1 MATAEQSKAGD
12 ERERPFACTSCPK
25 AFLRLEHLTRHQRI
39 HTGEKPFSCAV
50 CQKRFGRN
58 DELLRHMRL
67 HQRKGATTPVT
78 PAVKAA
84 VSQSASPPHSVVS
97 ESPIPRSA
105 SILKNNSHSMT
116 NQLINNN
123 DLPQFMHNNVP
134 LSPFNYPKSAAK
146 IPSIA
151 SISGYQH
158 LPGSLPPYAYP
169 PTSSHVSACP
179 TSNLATSHYEYP
191 RNNASFSSP
200 QQQQQSQQQQ
210 LAADASSQ
218 RKRPMR
224 QRRASSAPA
233 PDMSLILEA
242 AGFITDEGQSHSA
255 ADLQAAPVEHVE
267 EAAKRRKMSVLEA
280 LRMLSEPNPT
290 QQQQYVQPQLQPATF
305 FDDSYLNLASVAST
319 TTTVSPADAG
329 HVGTGGES
337 LGHDQPSVTGFS
349 KAAHGFSTV
358 EENKGSL
365 AVLTDTLFMP
375 PGAPASARGA
385 PGGPGNQM
393 ALSVMVGGRKMS
405 LSNLVSRRESIYGL
419 NAGMFVPSPTV
430 ERAGAGISAV
440 KEEYG
445 LENVSMAAVEAGT
458 DDVTVAGMKL

>member
-1 MATAEQSKAGD
+1 
-12 ERERPFACTSCPK
+12 
-25 AFLRLEHLTRHQRI
+25 
-39 HTGEKPFSCAV
+39 
-50 CQKRFGRN
+50 
-58 DELLRHMRL
+58 MRL
-67 HQRKGATTPVT
+67 HQRKGATTPAAPV
-78 PAVKAA
+78 VKAT

-105 SILKNNSHSMT
+105 SILKNNSHAMT

-123 DLPQFMHNNVP
+123 DLPQFMQNSVQ
-134 LSPFNYPKSAAK
+134 LSPFNYPKTPAK

-158 LPGSLPPYAYP
+158 HPGSVPQQSPYAYP
-169 PTSSHVSACP
+169 PPSSSHVSPFP

-200 QQQQQSQQQQ
+200 QQQQSQHQQ
-210 LAADASSQ
+210 LASDTSSQ

-233 PDMSLILEA
+233 PDMSLILAA
-242 AGFITDEGQSHSA
+242 AGFITDEGQQHSA

-290 QQQQYVQPQLQPATF
+290 QQPYVQPQPTTF

-319 TTTVSPADAG
+319 SAVSPAVTG
-329 HVGTGGES
+329 HGTVGGES
-337 LGHDQPSVTGFS
+337 LGHDQPNVTGFS
-349 KAAHGFSTV
+349 KVADGFSTI

-365 AVLTDTLFMP
+365 AIMTDALFMP
-375 PGAPASARGA
+375 PGAPASARA
-385 PGGPGNQM
+385 PDGPGNQM

-419 NAGMFVPSPTV
+419 NPAMFVSNPIV
-430 ERAGAGISAV
+430 ERVGAAISAV
-440 KEEYG
+440 KEECG
-445 LENVSMAAVEAGT
+445 SGIENVSMAPVEAGT